1 MTTGKINIDNYT
13 LVTMSVSE
21 MNHRIAKA
29 IADEREACAQIA
41 DEHPDPDEDNIPDD
55 VMDAI
60 KEDPI
65 AAITGG
71 VVLTKR
77 SIAAAIRARGNA

>member
-41 DEHPDPDEDNIPDD
+41 DEHARRDFNWASEN
-55 VMDAI
+55 A
-60 KEDPI
+60 EAYHAQANWATHI
-65 AAITGG
+65 AH
-71 VVLTKR
+71 R
-77 SIAAAIRARGNA
+77 IRARGNA